1 MGFVFAMSIP
11 GLVVALV
18 VLAALERFGLWAGRR
33 SWLPGRGDRTRESLS
48 GTGIEEL
55 GAFFYAGKRAE
66 LEHRKTELVLPESET
81 SGDPPASPFIL
92 RPEDKS

>member
-1 MGFVFAMSIP
+1 MAWVWAMSIP
-11 GLVVALV
+11 GLVCLLV

-55 GAFFYAGKRAE
+55 GAFFEAGKRAE
-66 LEHRKTELVLPESET
+66 LEQRHTELILPDSET
-81 SGDPPASPFIL
+81 SGDPPAGPFIL
-92 RPEDKS
+92 RPER